1 MMIDLNKLA
10 TEVHLANK
18 KWWVSLEDGTPLKRN
33 RGELLMLVI
42 TEVAEACEGLRKNL
56 NDDKVPH
63 RLMVEVEMA
72 DCFIR
77 LLDFSAGFGEQL
89 FEVHNVELPDN
100 QPHAMLEICAIICRI
115 PTDGRA
121 CGMGLSVAIGAV
133 RSFCFKFGYDLMEAY
148 SLKMAYNST
157 REDHSNAA
165 RKMANGKRF

>member
-10 TEVHLANK
+10 TEVHSANK
-18 KWWVSLEDGTPLKRN
+18 RWWVSLEDGTPLKRN

-42 TEVAEACEGLRKNL
+42 TEIAEACEGLRKNL

-115 PTDGRA
+115 DTDGKPV
-121 CGMGLSVAIGAV
+121 GMKVSVAIGAV

-148 SLKMAYNST
+148 AEKMLYN
-157 REDHSNAA
+157 RDRIDHSHEA
-165 RKMANGKRF
+165 RKLANGKKF